1 MTLQENEI
9 NKKGYRRRFRST
21 VKFSAKTI
29 RQVTTKPNSQ
39 EVLFL
44 TIGNKMHNC
53 RGMTGMLLPKV
64 EWQEEINLCLSS
76 YLTTINHK
84 NEVDMLAL
92 NLTPNIVI
100 VAENQEIANFKVLS
114 RDEAESFIP
123 IPPEMII
130 LGKAKGVSNQINQL
144 LQFQEKIEPRQLKK
158 PKPNHNS
165 LWFPT
170 PETWDNPEQLT
181 AIPRNLYEEI
191 YNFQQLDRKRPKV
204 QGTWQ
209 KRVFSK
215 VWLEQFNI
223 GSRSE
228 KRFWE
233 FCSRIWRYFCTP

>member
-1 MTLQENEI
+1 MASGRSLQVIGEIALKFRIRDFEFEENFRILPTTNSIFSGSPFFTKHHVGIFPAEKLWKFPEMTLQVNEI
-9 NKKGYRRRFRST
+9 NEKGYRRRFRST

-64 EWQEEINLCLSS
+64 EWQEKINLWLSS
-76 YLTTINHK
+76 CLTTINHK

-114 RDEAESFIP
+114 GDEAESFIP

-130 LGKAKGVSNQINQL
+130 LGKAIKGVLNQINQL
-144 LQFQEKIEPRQLKK
+144 LQFQEKKELRQLKK

-170 PETWDNPEQLT
+170 PET
-181 AIPRNLYEEI
+181 
-191 YNFQQLDRKRPKV
+191 
-204 QGTWQ
+204 
-209 KRVFSK
+209 
-215 VWLEQFNI
+215 
-223 GSRSE
+223 
-228 KRFWE
+228 
-233 FCSRIWRYFCTP
+233 